1 MRPASPL
8 TLRPEYADDPSWVA
22 RLPQQGNDAPT
33 VRDDNAGALVPS
45 EVKGDAG
52 SGGGGGAGGGSGG
65 AGGLADCFSGPS
77 LIMFGAM
84 FAVMYFF
91 IIRPQRKQE
100 QERQAL
106 LASVKA
112 GDKIVTTGGIH
123 ATIERVSEA
132 TVDIRIDELIM
143 TIDRAAVGRVE
154 RDPKPG
160 STS

>member
-1 MRPASPL
+1 MRPAHAL
-8 TLRPEYADDPSWVA
+8 TLRSEYADDPVWLA
-22 RLPQQGNDAPT
+22 RLPQQGTEAPQ
-33 VRDDNAGALVPS
+33 VRDADSGAVMPQGP
-45 EVKGDAG
+45 KGDG
-52 SGGGGGAGGGSGG
+52 DGKVNGGGGQDPMSSC
-65 AGGLADCFSGPS
+65 LSPQT
-77 LIMFGAM
+77 LLMFGAM

-123 ATIERVSEA
+123 GVIESVSEK
-132 TVDIRIDELIM
+132 TVRIQVDEVLM

-154 RDPKPG
+154 RDPAPATA
-160 STS
+160 S